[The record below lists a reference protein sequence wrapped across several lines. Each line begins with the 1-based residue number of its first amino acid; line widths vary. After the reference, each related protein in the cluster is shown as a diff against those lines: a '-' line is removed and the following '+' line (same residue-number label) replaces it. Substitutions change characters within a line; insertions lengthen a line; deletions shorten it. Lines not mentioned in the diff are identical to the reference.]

1 MEKHCLSLHLP
12 FRCDLS
18 AFMKN
23 GFKKSTTKMTH
34 SSSVAI
40 PTQTSIR
47 MLFVVVSDALSFVW
61 LL

>member
-1 MEKHCLSLHLP
+1 
-12 FRCDLS
+12 
-18 AFMKN
+18 MKN